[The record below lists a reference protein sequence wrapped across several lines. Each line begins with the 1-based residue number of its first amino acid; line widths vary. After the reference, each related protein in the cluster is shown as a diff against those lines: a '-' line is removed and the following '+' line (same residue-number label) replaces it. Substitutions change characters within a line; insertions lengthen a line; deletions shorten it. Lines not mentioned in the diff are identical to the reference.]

1 MRRLTGSIVS
11 ILGIVFICQM
21 YGPGAADANA
31 KTLIV
36 GTKSTPPFVIRSA
49 AGNYSG
55 ISVDLWRRM
64 AEDLHYTYRLEERDL
79 SELLT
84 GLEDGSLDLVV
95 AAVTVTADRE
105 KVIDFTQP
113 FYSTGLSIAVSPS
126 NRKNWVYALKRFVSP
141 QFLRIAG
148 SLALL
153 LFIVGVLV
161 WLAERKRNPQQFGGP
176 AASGIGAG
184 FWWSAVTMT
193 TVGYGDKA
201 PQSFLGRVLGLIWMF
216 AGIIIISS
224 FTAAI
229 TTTLTLTTMESKI
242 SGPADLPHVSVGTVA
257 GTASAGYLDER
268 HIRYDGFNTLARA
281 MDAVARG
288 HIDAVVYDAP
298 ILQYLAETDFKG
310 RIYVLPRTFG
320 RQDYAIGLPQ
330 GSELREP
337 LNRSLLEITS
347 EPIWHTILERYLGK
361 SD

>member
-1 MRRLTGSIVS
+1 MIFMSYAHV
-11 ILGIVFICQM
+11 Q
-21 YGPGAADANA
+21 GAPEAKN

-36 GTKSTPPFVIRSA
+36 GTKSTPPFVIKSA
-49 AGNYSG
+49 AGKYSG
-55 ISVDLWRRM
+55 ISIDLWRRM
-64 AEDLHYTYRLEERDL
+64 AEELHYTYRFEERDL

-84 GLEDGSLDLVV
+84 GLQDGSLDLAV
-95 AAVTVTADRE
+95 AAITVTADRE

-113 FYSTGLSIAVSPS
+113 FYSTGLSIAASPS

-141 QFLRIAG
+141 QFLRVAG

-161 WLAERKRNPQQFGGP
+161 WLVERKRNPNQFGGS
-176 AASGIGAG
+176 AASGIGSG

-201 PQSFLGRVLGLIWMF
+201 PRTFLGRVLGLIWMF

-229 TTTLTLTTMESKI
+229 TTTLTLTTLESKI
-242 SGPADLPHVSVGTVA
+242 SGPADLPQVRVGTVA
-257 GTASAGYLDER
+257 GTTSAGYLDER
-268 HIRYDGFNTLARA
+268 HIRYEGYNTLAGA
-281 MDAVARG
+281 LDAVAEDG
-288 HIDAVVYDAP
+288 IDAVVYDAP
-298 ILQYLAETDFKG
+298 ILQYMAETDFKG

-330 GSELREP
+330 GSNLQEP
-337 LNRSLLEITS
+337 LNRSLLDITS

-361 SD
+361 SE